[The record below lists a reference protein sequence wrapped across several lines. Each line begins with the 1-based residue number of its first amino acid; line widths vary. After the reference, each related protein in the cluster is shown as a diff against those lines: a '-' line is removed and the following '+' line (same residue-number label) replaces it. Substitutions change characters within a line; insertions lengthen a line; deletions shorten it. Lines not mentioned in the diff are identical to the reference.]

1 MTRYDTQIGQRL
13 LVDNALDTDDELE
26 LIVLDLRDGNDDVSV
41 WLSKDEIIKLRDHL
55 NKVLENETNATN
67 N

>member
-55 NKVLENETNATN
+55 NKVLENEANAVN

>member
-55 NKVLENETNATN
+55 NKVLENEANATN

>member
-55 NKVLENETNATN
+55 NKVLENEANATN
-67 N
+67 H